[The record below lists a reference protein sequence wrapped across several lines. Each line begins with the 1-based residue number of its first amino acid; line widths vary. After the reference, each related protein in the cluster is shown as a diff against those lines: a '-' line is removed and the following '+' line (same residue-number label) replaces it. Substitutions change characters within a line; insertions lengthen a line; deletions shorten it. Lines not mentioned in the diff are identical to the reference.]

1 VAAFSTTDTIVAVA
15 TPPGRGGIGL
25 VRLSG
30 PAAESIVRRLT
41 RRTSFRP
48 RYATFARLAD
58 TATIDAVARGDD
70 VTAPARVV
78 DHVVVTWFAAPH
90 SFTGE
95 DVVEIGAHG
104 SPVLLQ
110 RIVELA
116 MAAGARLAEPGEFT
130 LRAHLNGRLDLVQAE
145 AIADLVD
152 AVTPLQA
159 RAAMDQL
166 EGTLTDAIGRVDAAL
181 FDLIA
186 RLEASL
192 DFPEEGFH
200 FITRADAAA
209 EMASVRA
216 TLASLVA
223 EGRAGRVVR
232 EGRLVVV
239 TGAPNAGKSSLF
251 NALIGASRAIVT
263 DVPGTTRDLLS
274 ERVDVGGVPIT
285 LVDTAGVR
293 EARDVVEA
301 EGVRRAI
308 EAQTI
313 AAVIVEVV
321 DGSSPLPAARDGGGD
336 GTTDRATLATP
347 RITVV
352 SKVDRPRAWPNAVFG
367 DAADDVVETSVIS
380 GVGIDALRRRILSA
394 LTSRDDWRDTPAVT
408 NLRHVAQLDTALASV
423 ERAAQEL
430 DAGATE
436 ELVLAGLSDAREALE
451 AITGVRAPDDLL
463 RHIFSRFCIGK

>member
-1 VAAFSTTDTIVAVA
+1 
-15 TPPGRGGIGL
+15 
-25 VRLSG
+25 
-30 PAAESIVRRLT
+30 
-41 RRTSFRP
+41 
-48 RYATFARLAD
+48 
-58 TATIDAVARGDD
+58 
-70 VTAPARVV
+70 
-78 DHVVVTWFAAPH
+78 
-90 SFTGE
+90 
-95 DVVEIGAHG
+95 
-104 SPVLLQ
+104 
-110 RIVELA
+110 
-116 MAAGARLAEPGEFT
+116 
-130 LRAHLNGRLDLVQAE
+130 
-145 AIADLVD
+145 
-152 AVTPLQA
+152 
-159 RAAMDQL
+159 
-166 EGTLTDAIGRVDAAL
+166 LTDAIGRVDAAL

-321 DGSSPLPAARDGGGD
+321 DGSSPLPAARDGATD
-336 GTTDRATLATP
+336 GATSAAP

>member
-1 VAAFSTTDTIVAVA
+1 
-15 TPPGRGGIGL
+15 
-25 VRLSG
+25 
-30 PAAESIVRRLT
+30 
-41 RRTSFRP
+41 
-48 RYATFARLAD
+48 
-58 TATIDAVARGDD
+58 
-70 VTAPARVV
+70 
-78 DHVVVTWFAAPH
+78 VVTWFAAPH